1 MRLLLLATLVTVA
14 AAIAAP
20 AVAQDE
26 TAPDPSIADGSAQR
40 ALDRAK
46 ARWRDA
52 AIRSYRFDV
61 RVDCFCPDVRWHAV
75 VVRNRRP
82 ASGTPREVIEV
93 ATVPRLHRA
102 IRRAIDARVYRLD
115 VSYGRHGV
123 PTRIAIDE
131 NPRIADEEVTYRTRR
146 FRRG

>member
-1 MRLLLLATLVTVA
+1 MRLLLLASLVTVA

-20 AVAQDE
+20 ARAQDDNP
-26 TAPDPSIADGSAQR
+26 PDPSIADGSAHR

-61 RVDCFCPDVRWHAV
+61 RVECFCPDVQWHAV
-75 VVRNRRP
+75 VVRDRRP
-82 ASGTPREVIEV
+82 SSRTPREVREV

-102 IRRAIDARVYRLD
+102 IRRAIAARVHRLD
-115 VSYGRHGV
+115 VSYSRHGV
-123 PTRIAIDE
+123 PRRIAIDE